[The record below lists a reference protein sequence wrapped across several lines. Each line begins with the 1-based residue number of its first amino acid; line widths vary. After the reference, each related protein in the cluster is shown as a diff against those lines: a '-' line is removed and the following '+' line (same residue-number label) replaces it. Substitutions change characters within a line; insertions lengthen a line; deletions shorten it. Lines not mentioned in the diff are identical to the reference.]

1 MGPGG
6 FSSLQNWRDPTTSGW
21 VGSIPTRSRHH
32 VPPFRSAAVRAL
44 HRLRRAAAL
53 AVVGACFATSAAAQR
68 APARR
73 APATPA
79 DTVSGPPLSP
89 RRAFVYSALLPGY
102 GQAKLQRYNAGAL
115 FVAIEMASIAMA
127 AKSRTDL
134 RQSERLYRDS
144 IVVGYAGPDTA
155 GVLTPTFQQCRTADA
170 GDSPCPVTQA
180 RVRARRV
187 HYEDW
192 LAAVLF
198 NHLFAGADAFVA
210 AQLWDLP
217 TQVSASPD
225 GRGVTVAARIAF

>member
-1 MGPGG
+1 
-6 FSSLQNWRDPTTSGW
+6 
-21 VGSIPTRSRHH
+21 
-32 VPPFRSAAVRAL
+32 
-44 HRLRRAAAL
+44 
-53 AVVGACFATSAAAQR
+53 

-73 APATPA
+73 AATPPP
-79 DTVSGPPLSP
+79 DTVAGPPLSP
-89 RRAFVYSALLPGY
+89 RRAFVYSALLPGF

-115 FVAIEMASIAMA
+115 FVAVEMASIAMA

-134 RQSERLYRDS
+134 RQAERLYRDS
-144 IVVGYAGPDTA
+144 IVVGYAPPDTA
-155 GVLTPTFQQCRTADA
+155 GVIVPRFQQCRTAADGA
-170 GDSPCPVTQA
+170 TPCPVTQA